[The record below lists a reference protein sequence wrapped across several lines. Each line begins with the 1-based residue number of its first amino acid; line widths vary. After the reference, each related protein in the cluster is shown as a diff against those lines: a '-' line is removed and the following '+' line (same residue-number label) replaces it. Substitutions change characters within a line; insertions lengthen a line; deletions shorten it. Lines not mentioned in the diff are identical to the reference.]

1 MGRNGLKAY
10 EGKTLEQWQQAIRD
24 NCDGD
29 VQRRCKQ
36 NETTAQLAAKIRRN
50 FECYKARIAVQKF
63 YDGVDQRHQDEIDKI
78 WKTIMDC
85 LRFFQYAVNGVLKRV
100 RKERNRRANET
111 AMSKNR
117 NKTPKPISPGVIKPK
132 VHSDSM
138 VAGEEIAP
146 ESLSDRELSDLE
158 LEMSRH
164 LIEAGGYRQLH

>member
-1 MGRNGLKAY
+1 MGRNGLKLY

-36 NETTAQLAAKIRRN
+36 NETTAQLAVKIRRN
-50 FECYKARIAVQKF
+50 FDCYKARIAVQKF
-63 YDGVDQRHQDEIDKI
+63 FDGVDQQHQGEIDKV

-85 LRFFQYAVNGVLKRV
+85 LRFFQYAVNGVLKRA
-100 RKERNRRANET
+100 RKEKNRRANEV
-111 AMSKNR
+111 ALNKNKR
-117 NKTPKPISPGVIKPK
+117 PKPTSPGVIKPK
-132 VHSDSM
+132 VHPDSM
-138 VAGEEIAP
+138 VAGDEIDP